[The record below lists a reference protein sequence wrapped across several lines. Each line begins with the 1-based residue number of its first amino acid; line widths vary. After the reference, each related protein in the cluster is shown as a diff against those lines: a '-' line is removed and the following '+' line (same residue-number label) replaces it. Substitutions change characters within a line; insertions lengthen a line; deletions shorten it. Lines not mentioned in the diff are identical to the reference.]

1 MRFQPKNQKN
11 EKSRGPVYTH
21 GALSVVPEFCVG
33 PAESHLVGGFP
44 QLEPV
49 TARNCFQ
56 KAAQL
61 GVDFANIL
69 GGIERQLAQP
79 SE

>member
-21 GALSVVPEFCVG
+21 GALSVIPAFCVG
-33 PAESHLVGGFP
+33 PAEPHLVGGFP